1 VLDNSDS
8 AILARLRLAL
18 QHQREY
24 TIAKLSHLLQFE
36 GGGKNLDFKKMW
48 NRQALTDAMEQQIV
62 LTAEQVFLCISA
74 PESLQNI
81 LKWVKKELCWSR
93 VRDSKV
99 PFLKDLVPELISG
112 DDEEFIKKDAKIQ
125 QSVVTGIQMQT
136 RVIELGSSYWREIQ
150 EWGRQRKLVS
160 PVDDSFFSGAIA
172 MPRKLP
178 SEKQCARLLQ
188 IKAKLEEEG

>member
-1 VLDNSDS
+1 MDRSIPSLHSSSYAQAEWDKDQNQFNEEYYRRVAVKAMLYRRAEELVSKQTWYEGNYR
-8 AILARLRLAL
+8 ANIVA
-18 QHQREY
+18 Y

-112 DDEEFIKKDAKIQ
+112 DDEEFIKKDAIR
-125 QSVVTGIQMQT
+125 I
-136 RVIELGSSYWREIQ
+136 
-150 EWGRQRKLVS
+150 
-160 PVDDSFFSGAIA
+160 
-172 MPRKLP
+172 
-178 SEKQCARLLQ
+178 SE
-188 IKAKLEEEG
+188 G